1 MQVFNSLR
9 SATANIQPS
18 SSEGQIIFQASGK
31 TWHLLQ
37 ISLESNNETRS
48 IILGVVF
55 DVLLTCYTDFSLFS
69 LPNIEMRSDSSGTSS
84 FLHDFSKT
92 GYWDNLVNFTHFMYI
107 TVTPFCLLHLYPTI
121 NIEIACL
128 FFRKVLFYFYLV
140 VSYLVYSICY
150 VHYFTLWFVNNQK

>member
-84 FLHDFSKT
+84 FLHDFFKT
-92 GYWDNLVNFTHFMYI
+92 GY
-107 TVTPFCLLHLYPTI
+107 
-121 NIEIACL
+121 
-128 FFRKVLFYFYLV
+128 
-140 VSYLVYSICY
+140 
-150 VHYFTLWFVNNQK
+150 

>member
-9 SATANIQPS
+9 SATANIQPN

-55 DVLLTCYTDFSLFS
+55 DVLLTCTDFSSFS

-84 FLHDFSKT
+84 FLHDFFKT
-92 GYWDNLVNFTHFMYI
+92 GY
-107 TVTPFCLLHLYPTI
+107 
-121 NIEIACL
+121 
-128 FFRKVLFYFYLV
+128 
-140 VSYLVYSICY
+140 
-150 VHYFTLWFVNNQK
+150 